1 MNFKIRFFAIPLFL
15 VSNFVFGQITN
26 VEGSKYQ
33 FKKIAHHDATPVES
47 QGKTSTCWS
56 FSALSFFESEIMR
69 ISGKKEV
76 TPLAEMFVVRK
87 AYEMKATK
95 YIRMDGKINFAQG
108 GAFHDI
114 PLVIRNYGI
123 VPYPIYSG
131 METTTDVKWSDF
143 NQDGTLKKEVKFTY
157 NHEQL
162 FNELN
167 AKMKEVIATIYDPK
181 GVNMNWKEEF
191 KALLDKNLGEDINS
205 FEWQGKKYTPRSY
218 ADELGLK
225 MDNYVSLTSFT
236 NHPMNEKCM
245 LEIPDNWAWGESYN
259 VSLDDLFNVTVDAL
273 KNGYTVAWGADVS
286 EKGFS
291 FKNGIAIVPKDEST
305 IEVKGQDSKGFNDAG
320 ADRSSNAFLN
330 PTEELNITQELRQLG
345 YDNKTTQ
352 DDHGMH
358 IVGLYQDQNGKNYFL
373 VKNSW
378 GTSNL
383 PKGYLYVSEA
393 YFKYKTINVYLHK
406 DGISS
411 ALKSKI
417 KF

>member
-1 MNFKIRFFAIPLFL
+1 MNFKINFFAIPLFV
-15 VSNFVFGQITN
+15 VSSFVFGQNTN
-26 VEGSKYQ
+26 VEGSKYD
-33 FKKIAHHDATPVES
+33 FKKIVQHDATPVES

-69 ISGKKEV
+69 ISGKKEI
-76 TPLAEMFVVRK
+76 TPLAEMFIVRK
-87 AYEMKATK
+87 AYELKATK
-95 YIRMDGKINFAQG
+95 FIRVDGKINFAQG

-114 PLVIRNYGI
+114 PLVIKNYGI
-123 VPYPIYSG
+123 VPMPVYAGFGDKSISS
-131 METTTDVKWSDF
+131 TDF
-143 NQDGTLKKEVKFTY
+143 EINGIPKKGVEYKY
-157 NHEQL
+157 NHEVL
-162 FNELN
+162 YTELKDYMNEVVEQSNSGNGL
-167 AKMKEVIATIYDPK
+167 AI
-181 GVNMNWKEEF
+181 NWKQNLIE
-191 KALLDKNLGEDINS
+191 LLDKNLGKDIQS

-225 MDNYVSLTSFT
+225 MENYVSLTSFT
-236 NHPMNEKCM
+236 NHPLNAKCM

-259 VSLDDLFNVTVDAL
+259 VSLDDLYNVTVEAL

-320 ADRSSNAFLN
+320 ADRKSNAFLN
-330 PTEELNITQELRQLG
+330 PSEELKITPELRQLG

-358 IVGLYQDQNGKNYFL
+358 ITGLYKDQNGTRYFL

-378 GTSNL
+378 GTSNY
-383 PKGYLYVSEA
+383 PAGYLYVSEN
-393 YFKYKTINVYLHK
+393 YFNLKTINIYMHK
-406 DGISS
+406 DGIPKEIR
-411 ALKSKI
+411 AKI
-417 KF
+417 QF

>member
-1 MNFKIRFFAIPLFL
+1 MNFKINFFTIPLFV
-15 VSNFVFGQITN
+15 VSCFVFGQNTN
-26 VEGSKYQ
+26 VEGSKYE
-33 FKKIAHHDATPVES
+33 FKKIVQHEATPVES

-69 ISGKKEV
+69 ISGKKEI
-76 TPLAEMFVVRK
+76 TPLAEMYVVRK
-87 AYEMKATK
+87 AYELKATK
-95 YIRMDGKINFAQG
+95 FIRVDGKINFAQG

-114 PLVIRNYGI
+114 PLVIQNYGI
-123 VPYPIYSG
+123 VPMPIYAGFGDINLSAN
-131 METTTDVKWSDF
+131 DF
-143 NQDGTLKKEVKFTY
+143 ISNGTPKKGIELKY
-157 NHEQL
+157 NHETL
-162 FNELN
+162 YTELKDYMNEVVDQSNNGNGLN
-167 AKMKEVIATIYDPK
+167 I
-181 GVNMNWKEEF
+181 NWRQNLTE
-191 KALLDKNLGEDINS
+191 LLDRNLGKDIQS
-205 FEWQGKKYTPRSY
+205 FEWQGNKYTPRTY
-218 ADELGLK
+218 AESLGLK
-225 MDNYVSLTSFT
+225 MENYVSLTSFT
-236 NHPMNEKCM
+236 NHPIYSKCM

-259 VSLDDLFNVTVDAL
+259 VSFDDLYNVTVEAL

-305 IEVKGQDSKGFNDAG
+305 IEVKGQDSKGFNNAG

-330 PTEELNITQELRQLG
+330 PTEELKITQELRQLG

-358 IVGLYQDQNGKNYFL
+358 IVGLYQDQDGKNYFL

-378 GTSNL
+378 GTSNF

-393 YFKYKTINVYLHK
+393 YFKYKTINIYLHK

-411 ALKSKI
+411 DLKSKI